1 MISPLACSMWGM
13 PVGARMMDLS
23 RLLRG
28 VRCYHLDPG
37 EPDDTADA
45 VERITS
51 RRGLH

>member
-1 MISPLACSMWGM
+1 M

-37 EPDDTADA
+37 EPDDTADL
-45 VERITS
+45 VERIAS